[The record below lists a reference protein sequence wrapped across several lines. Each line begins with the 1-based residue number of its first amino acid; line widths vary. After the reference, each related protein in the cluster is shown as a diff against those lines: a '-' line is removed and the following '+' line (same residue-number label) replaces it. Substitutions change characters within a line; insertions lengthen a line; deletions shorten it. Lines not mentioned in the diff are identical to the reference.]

1 MNNKFLQDTSLS
13 LQAKG
18 LLAEILINK
27 SDWRV
32 YLSELEKRST
42 NGKGSHRT
50 AFEELKYKRYVVV
63 FRKSKGYKKGFEIV
77 VCASDIPM
85 TDEFI
90 EYLDKKL
97 STELS
102 TGSLKNS

>member
-50 AFEELKYKRYVVV
+50 AFEELKSKRYVVV
-63 FRKSKGYKKGFEIV
+63 FRKSMGYKKGFEII

-85 TDEFI
+85 TDDFI

-102 TGSLKNS
+102 TSSLKNS

>member
-27 SDWRV
+27 SNWRV

-50 AFEELKYKRYVVV
+50 AFEELKRKRYVVV
-63 FRKSKGYKKGFEIV
+63 FRKSLGYKKGFEII

-85 TDEFI
+85 TDDFI

>member
-1 MNNKFLQDTSLS
+1 MFNVAD
-13 LQAKG
+13 
-18 LLAEILINK
+18 I
-27 SDWRV
+27 
-32 YLSELEKRST
+32 
-42 NGKGSHRT
+42 
-50 AFEELKYKRYVVV
+50 VVIAIIIIAI
-63 FRKSKGYKKGFEIV
+63 FMGYKKGFEII

-85 TDEFI
+85 TDDFI